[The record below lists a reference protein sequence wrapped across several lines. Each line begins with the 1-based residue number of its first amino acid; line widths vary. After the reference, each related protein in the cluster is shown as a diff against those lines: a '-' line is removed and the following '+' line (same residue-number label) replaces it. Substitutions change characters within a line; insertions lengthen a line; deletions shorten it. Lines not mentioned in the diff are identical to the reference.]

1 MLDDLPPDLGR
12 LHALR
17 VWHAMWLQRID
28 DKIAALQKREAE
40 RERGQR
46 ARPAEPEWIV
56 ELGIGDGRPPAEVH
70 VGGCYAAGKRRRPVG
85 RDEARRLLAS
95 GVRAWQPLP
104 ARHRPGHPR
113 LTRPTG
119 PLHKRPLNGP
129 APPATFTA
137 PHPPSPRTGCPR

>member
-12 LHALR
+12 LFALR
-17 VWHAMWLQRID
+17 TWHAMWLQRID
-28 DKIAALQKREAE
+28 DKIAALQRREAE

-56 ELGIGDGRPPAEVH
+56 ELGIGNGRPPIEVH

-95 GVRAWQPLP
+95 GVRACSHCQPDTALDILDLP
-104 ARHRPGHPR
+104 AR
-113 LTRPTG
+113 
-119 PLHKRPLNGP
+119 P
-129 APPATFTA
+129 ALATA
-137 PHPPSPRTGCPR
+137 IH